1 NIEKLEFDLSMIS
14 RLKPVA
20 AIMYIV
26 KGVGYEKYLKNHAV
40 EQGVIYKIFLE
51 QIEEI
56 KNDAFKYTTLEKWL
70 ESISENQEEKET
82 ETDSVSIMTMHRAK
96 GLEFEAVFI
105 LDVNQGIIP
114 TSKAVRD
121 KEFEEERRV
130 LYVGITRAKRVLGVY
145 GITESL
151 G

>member
-1 NIEKLEFDLSMIS
+1 
-14 RLKPVA
+14 
-20 AIMYIV
+20 
-26 KGVGYEKYLKNHAV
+26 
-40 EQGVIYKIFLE
+40 
-51 QIEEI
+51 
-56 KNDAFKYTTLEKWL
+56 
-70 ESISENQEEKET
+70 
-82 ETDSVSIMTMHRAK
+82 MTMHRAK

-151 G
+151 GCRVEPSMFLNEMIEEIG